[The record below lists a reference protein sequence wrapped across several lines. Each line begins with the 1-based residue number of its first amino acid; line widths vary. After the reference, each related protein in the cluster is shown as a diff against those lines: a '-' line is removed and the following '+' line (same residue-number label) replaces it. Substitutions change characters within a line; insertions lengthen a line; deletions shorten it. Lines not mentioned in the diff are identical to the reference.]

1 MISLKDDEFK
11 VITSFIKENYGVN
24 LTHKRPLIEG
34 RLSNYIASL
43 NFDNYM
49 DYFEHARNDATGAE
63 MTELINKLTTNHTYF
78 MREKEHFEF
87 YQKTI
92 LPWIDKTLKTKDLRV
107 WSAGCSSGQ
116 EPYTLSMITQ
126 DYIGLEKDQWE
137 STILASDISNKVL
150 AKAMKGV
157 YAEEELSK
165 LPPKWIKNYFIP
177 LDTGDYAVTE
187 ALRRTVAFRNFNLLS
202 NFNFKKPFQAIFCR
216 NVMIYFDVPTKN
228 ELVAKFYDVLLPGGY
243 FMIGHSESLASCRHK
258 FKYIKPSVYQKPY

>member
-11 VITSFIKENYGVN
+11 VITSYIKEHYGVN
-24 LTHKRPLIEG
+24 LTQKRPLIEG

-49 DYFEHARNDATGAE
+49 DYFEHARNEASGSE
-63 MTELINKLTTNHTYF
+63 MTVLINKLTTNHTYF
-78 MREKEHFEF
+78 MREKDHFEF

-92 LPWIDKTLKTKDLRV
+92 LPWIDKTLRTKDLRV

-126 DYIGLEKDQWE
+126 DYLGLEKDQWE

-150 AKAMKGV
+150 AKAMKGI
-157 YAEEELSK
+157 YSQEELTN
-165 LPPKWIKNYFIP
+165 LPPKWIKNYFLP
-177 LDTGDYAVTE
+177 LDTGEYAVTE
-187 ALRRTVAFRNFNLLS
+187 ALRKTVAFRNFNLLS
-202 NFNFKKPFQAIFCR
+202 EFNFKKPFQAIFCR

-228 ELVAKFYDVLLPGGY
+228 ELVAKFYDALLPGGY
-243 FMIGHSESLASCRHK
+243 FLIGHSESLASCRHK
-258 FKYIKPSVYQKPY
+258 FTYIKPSVYQKPH